1 MNAPAAPVAHS
12 LFRPAAWLAAPLKAH
27 RGTYAKV
34 AVAAALSNL
43 FALATAFYSMTV
55 YNRIVPANAIS
66 SLVALTVGVGLVLVF
81 DFALRML
88 RGYFV
93 DAAGRSVDLRLGRAI
108 FEQLLETPMA
118 RRGGSTGALAGTL
131 REYETLRDFLSSA
144 TLLAI
149 IDVPFILLFL
159 LVIALIAGPLALVP
173 LATVPLVLA
182 AAWAVQPGLD
192 RTAEGG
198 MGAGFNKQGV
208 MVEAVG
214 GLETLKSTAAGA
226 MLARRWARTV
236 GEHAD
241 LSLASRL
248 FASFA
253 VQVAATAQQMV
264 YVGTVLVGVILVADA
279 KLTVGAVI
287 AASLLAGRCVAPLTQ
302 VAQLATRISHAR
314 ASYRRL
320 DAFMTAP
327 VADMPSVRRT
337 AVEGAISFRHV
348 RFAYPGRPSRVL
360 DDFSLEVRPGERVG
374 VVGRVGSGKSTLARL
389 ALGLWAP
396 DEGAVLLDGADLR
409 QWAADD
415 LRAGVGAVLQD
426 VVLFSGSVRDNIALD
441 DPRVDDA
448 ALLRAAR
455 ISGTYDTVGQIA
467 GGFDLRLAD
476 RGEGVSGGQRQAMAL
491 ARALAHDPRVLILD
505 EPTSAMDAQSEAAL
519 IARLLPALEGRTLLL
534 ISHRPAALRLVD
546 RLVVMADG
554 KVAMDGPRDAVL
566 KRLAAPQAPQPAG
579 PAA

>member
-1 MNAPAAPVAHS
+1 MNAPAPVAAPS
-12 LFRPAAWLAAPLKAH
+12 LFRPAEWLAAPLKAH

-34 AVAAALSNL
+34 AVAATMSNL

-66 SLVALTVGVGLVLVF
+66 SLVALTVGVALVLVF

-108 FEQLLETPMA
+108 FEQLLATPMA
-118 RRGGSTGALAGTL
+118 RRGASTGALAGTL

-144 TLLAI
+144 TLVAI

-159 LVIALIAGPLALVP
+159 IVIALIAGPLALVP
-173 LATVPLVLA
+173 LAMVPLVLG
-182 AAWAVQPGLD
+182 AAWVVQPGLD
-192 RTAEGG
+192 RTAEAG

-214 GLETLKSTAAGA
+214 GLETLKSTTAGPMVA
-226 MLARRWARTV
+226 
-236 GEHAD
+236 EHAD
-241 LSLASRL
+241 QSLASRL

-253 VQVAATAQQMV
+253 VQVAATAQQLV
-264 YVGTVLVGVILVADA
+264 YVGTVLVGVIMVADA

-327 VADMPSVRRT
+327 VAELPSVRR
-337 AVEGAISFRHV
+337 AHVEGAISFRHV

-360 DDFSLEVRPGERVG
+360 DDFTLEVRPGERVG

-389 ALGLWAP
+389 ALGLWTP

-409 QWAADD
+409 QWAPDD
-415 LRAGVGAVLQD
+415 LRDGVGAVLQD
-426 VVLFSGSVRDNIALD
+426 VVLFSGSVRDNIALAN
-441 DPRVDDA
+441 PRVDDA
-448 ALLRAAR
+448 ALLRAAK

-467 GGFDLRLAD
+467 GGFDLKLAD
-476 RGEGVSGGQRQAMAL
+476 RGEGVSGGQRQAMAV

-505 EPTSAMDAQSEAAL
+505 EPTSAMDAQSEAGL
-519 IARLLPALEGRTLLL
+519 IARLEPELEGRTLLL
-534 ISHRPAALRLVD
+534 ISHRPAVLRLVS
-546 RLVVMADG
+546 RLVVMVDG
-554 KVAMDGPRDAVL
+554 KVALDGPRDAVL
-566 KRLAAPQAPQPAG
+566 KRLAGQAA
-579 PAA
+579 